1 LYVLII
7 GLGYKKTYDSDHME
21 LYIPQ
26 TLKELLPDA
35 LLSQCKA
42 HPFAKGEYLFHL
54 GKAPEYMFFIVSGEA
69 VLSRSNSHGEATI
82 LQRCKGGFLS
92 EASLLTDVYH
102 CDAIATHAGTAIT
115 LPINSF
121 RNSLKDEQF
130 SSKWIKLLS
139 REIMRLRTQ
148 SERLGLKDIKSKLI
162 HLIETDGKQGTL
174 VLESDYKSLASEL
187 GITHEA
193 LYRTISKMADEG
205 LIEKQPHSLKLIKK
219 VLKP

>member
-1 LYVLII
+1 M
-7 GLGYKKTYDSDHME
+7 D

-26 TLKELLPDA
+26 TLKELLPDL

-42 HPFAKGEYLFHL
+42 HPFAKGEYLFHP
-54 GKAPEYMFFIVSGEA
+54 GKAPECMFFIVSGEA
-69 VLSRSNSHGEATI
+69 VLSRSNSYGEASI

-92 EASLLTDVYH
+92 EASLLTDEYH
-102 CDAIATHAGTAIT
+102 CDAITTHAGTAIT
-115 LPINSF
+115 LPIQSF
-121 RNSLKDEQF
+121 RSSLKDEQF

-162 HLIETDGKQGTL
+162 HLIETDGKRGTL

-193 LYRTISKMADEG
+193 LYRALSKMEAEG
-205 LIEKQPHSLKLIKK
+205 LIEKQKNSLRLVNKLFRAQDC
-219 VLKP
+219 